1 VGDAVAEKR
10 RVRAYDR
17 DFSLQDLE
25 AEDSPFRFL
34 AERLG
39 AGVFLI
45 QDGRLRYANR
55 KLAGTFG
62 YGEPGAAGAL
72 DVQALIHPEDR
83 ARTVQGLERVPRGE
97 DETVHLQFRGIREN
111 GEVIHLEAYGSR
123 IHLEGRPAVL
133 GTLVD
138 VTDRMEAGRLVESRL
153 KTFQA
158 LYKLALA
165 MVADRTLDENLS
177 VIVGES
183 RELLGTDTAWI
194 ALNDHEARE
203 LCWHISSGLRSEPFK
218 RLRVPLNM
226 GLAGKVAR
234 SGHWLIVEDYY
245 EEIGPELHEVA
256 RAEGLISGIAVP
268 VQIGDQNFGV
278 LFAFNR
284 VKTRFS
290 KADLDTLSLFGN
302 LAAVE
307 ITRKRALENLSE
319 SEQRYRELY
328 RESRRQEEL
337 YHSFLSST
345 VDAIVVYDA
354 EGCAQ
359 YVNASFTRMFGWTL
373 DELNRG
379 EVPPVPEGEAGT
391 DAFLRASVLEKGQSV
406 SGFETRRRARDGTV
420 RDVSVSASP
429 YHDTDGRVSGMTL
442 ILRDIT
448 ALKSLERAR
457 KKAVNHLSHELVTPI
472 SLMEASLK
480 QLGRPNLEPEK
491 KDRILDRIQR
501 NLKRLME
508 IQEIV
513 QEIAVPRP
521 YRPRTIQVDRVVE
534 EILERMR
541 KRIVHRRGEL
551 LSSLTPVHT
560 DAVDPAVLER
570 AVHTLVKNAIENTPD
585 EGRITV
591 TLTPEPDGLVLRV
604 EDRGVGIEPADRD
617 FIWQGFYHTQPTELY
632 STRKPYDFGAGG
644 KGLELMRL
652 RLLAEEGG
660 FGLDLDSSRCVYLAD
675 GGSCCGRIS
684 ACPHVRGPE
693 ECIRSG
699 GTTFTVRFPWREP
712 AGEEGSEPAG
722 VSTQGG

>member
-1 VGDAVAEKR
+1 MVEEK
-10 RVRAYDR
+10 ANKAADR
-17 DFSLQDLE
+17 EFNLSDL
-25 AEDSPFRFL
+25 DSDRSPFRAL

-39 AGVFLI
+39 VGVYLI

-55 KLAGTFG
+55 KLARTFG
-62 YGEPGAAGAL
+62 YGESEITGSLAAQDL
-72 DVQALIHPEDR
+72 VREEDR
-83 ARTVQGLERVPRGE
+83 DRTGLSLKKRLEGE
-97 DETVHLQFRGIREN
+97 DDAIHFQFRGVRKG
-111 GEVIHLEAYGSR
+111 GELVHVEAYGTR
-123 IHLEGRPAVL
+123 ILFEGRPAVL

-138 VTDRMEAGRLVESRL
+138 VTDRIEAGSQVESQL
-153 KTFQA
+153 KKFQA

-165 MVADRTLDENLS
+165 MVGDRTLDENLS
-177 VIVGES
+177 VIVDES

-194 ALNDHEARE
+194 ALNDHEAQE

-218 RLRVPLNM
+218 RLRVPLNI

-245 EEIGPELHEVA
+245 REIGPELHDVT
-256 RAEGLISGIAVP
+256 RTEGLISGIAVP
-268 VQIGDQNFGV
+268 VQIGDRNFGV

-307 ITRKRALENLSE
+307 ITRKRALESLGE
-319 SEQRYRELY
+319 SEQRYKDLY

-354 EGCAQ
+354 EGRAQ

-373 DELNRG
+373 EDLNRG
-379 EVPPVPEGEAGT
+379 TAPPPPEGEAGT
-391 DAFLRASVLEKGQSV
+391 DTFLRESVLEKGQPV
-406 SGFETRRRARDGTV
+406 SGFETRRTARDGTV
-420 RDVSVSASP
+420 LDVSVSASP
-429 YHDTDGRVSGMTL
+429 YHDPDGKVSGMTL

-448 ALKSLERAR
+448 SLKSLDRAR

-480 QLGRPNLEPEK
+480 QLAKPGLGPEK
-491 KDRILDRIQR
+491 KSRILDRVQR

-513 QEIAVPRP
+513 QEIAVPKP
-521 YRPRTIQVDRVVE
+521 YRPRAVQVDRVIE
-534 EILERMR
+534 EILERLR
-541 KRIVHRRGEL
+541 KKIVHRHGEL
-551 LSSLTPVHT
+551 LSSLAPVYT
-560 DAVDPAVLER
+560 DAVDPEVLER
-570 AVHTLVKNAIENTPD
+570 VVHTLVKNAIENTPD

-591 TLTPEPDGLVLRV
+591 TLHPEPEGLALRV

-632 STRKPYDFGAGG
+632 ATRKPFDFGAGG

-652 RLLAEEGG
+652 RLLAKEGV
-660 FGLDLDSSRCVYLAD
+660 FDLDFESGRCVYLA
-675 GGSCCGRIS
+675 GGGDCCGRIS
-684 ACPHVRGPE
+684 DCPHIDTQE
-693 ECIRSG
+693 QCIQSG
-699 GTTFTVRFPWREP
+699 GTVFTVRFPWREP
-712 AGEEGSEPAG
+712 PGEEESP
-722 VSTQGG
+722 

>member
-1 VGDAVAEKR
+1 VVEEKAN
-10 RVRAYDR
+10 RAADR
-17 DFSLQDLE
+17 EFNRNDL
-25 AEDSPFRFL
+25 DSDRSPFRAL

-39 AGVFLI
+39 VGVYLI

-55 KLAGTFG
+55 KLARTFG
-62 YGEPGAAGAL
+62 YGESEITGSLAAQDLVHEG
-72 DVQALIHPEDR
+72 DR
-83 ARTVQGLERVPRGE
+83 DRTGLSLKKRLEGE
-97 DETVHLQFRGIREN
+97 GDAIHLQFRGVRKG
-111 GEVIHLEAYGSR
+111 GELVHVEAYGTR
-123 IHLEGRPAVL
+123 ILFEGRPAVL

-138 VTDRMEAGRLVESRL
+138 VTDRIEAGWQVESQL
-153 KTFQA
+153 KKFQA

-165 MVADRTLDENLS
+165 MVGDRTLDENLA
-177 VIVGES
+177 VIVDES

-194 ALNDHEARE
+194 ALNDHEAQE

-245 EEIGPELHEVA
+245 REIGPELHDVT
-256 RAEGLISGIAVP
+256 RTEGLISGIAVP
-268 VQIGDQNFGV
+268 VQIGDRNFGV

-284 VKTRFS
+284 VKTRFY

-307 ITRKRALENLSE
+307 ITRKRALESLGE
-319 SEQRYRELY
+319 SERRYKDLY

-354 EGCAQ
+354 EGRAQ
-359 YVNASFTRMFGWTL
+359 YVNTSFTRMFGWTL
-373 DELNRG
+373 EDLNRG
-379 EVPPVPEGEAGT
+379 TAPPPPEGEAGT
-391 DAFLRASVLEKGQSV
+391 DHFLRESVLGKGQPV
-406 SGFETRRRARDGTV
+406 SGFETRRTARDGTV
-420 RDVSVSASP
+420 LDVSVSASP
-429 YHDTDGRVSGMTL
+429 YHDPDGKVSGMTF

-448 ALKSLERAR
+448 ALKSLDRAR
-457 KKAVNHLSHELVTPI
+457 KKAVNHLSHELVTPL

-480 QLGRPNLEPEK
+480 QLGKPGLGPEK
-491 KDRILDRIQR
+491 TSRILDRVQR

-513 QEIAVPRP
+513 QEIAVPKP
-521 YRPRTIQVDRVVE
+521 YRPRAVQVDRVIE
-534 EILERMR
+534 EILERLR
-541 KRIVHRRGEL
+541 KKIVHRHGEL
-551 LSSLTPVHT
+551 LSSLAPVHT

-570 AVHTLVKNAIENTPD
+570 VVHTLVKNAIENTPD

-591 TLTPEPDGLVLRV
+591 TLHPEPEGLVLRV

-632 STRKPYDFGAGG
+632 ATRKPFDFGAGG

-652 RLLAEEGG
+652 RLLSKEGV
-660 FGLDLDSSRCVYLAD
+660 FDLEFESGRCLYLA
-675 GGSCCGRIS
+675 GGGDCCGRIS
-684 ACPHVRGPE
+684 GCPHIETPE
-693 ECIRSG
+693 QCIQSG
-699 GTTFTVRFPWREP
+699 GTVFTVRFPWREP
-712 AGEEGSEPAG
+712 PGEEESP
-722 VSTQGG
+722 

>member
-1 VGDAVAEKR
+1 MNEQRENRAAE
-10 RVRAYDR
+10 RA
-17 DFSLQDLE
+17 FSLNDLE
-25 AEDSPFRFL
+25 SGRSSFRAL

-39 AGVFLI
+39 VGVYLI
-45 QDGRLRYANR
+45 QGGRLRYANR
-55 KLAGTFG
+55 KLARTFG
-62 YGEPGAAGAL
+62 YGESEITGAL
-72 DVQALIHPEDR
+72 AAQDLVEAEDR
-83 ARTVQGLERVPRGE
+83 KRTELNLKKRLDGE
-97 DETVHLQFRGIREN
+97 DDALHFQFRGIRKS
-111 GEVIHLEAYGSR
+111 GELIHVEAYGAR
-123 IHLEGRPAVL
+123 ILFEGRPAVL

-138 VTDRMEAGRLVESRL
+138 VTDRIEAGWQVESQL
-153 KTFQA
+153 KKFQA

-165 MVADRTLDENLS
+165 MVGDRTLDENLS
-177 VIVGES
+177 VIVDES
-183 RELLGTDTAWI
+183 RELLGTDTAWV
-194 ALNDHEARE
+194 ALNDHEAQE

-245 EEIGPELHEVA
+245 REIGPELHDVT
-256 RAEGLISGIAVP
+256 RTEGLISGIAVP
-268 VQIGDQNFGV
+268 VQIGAQNFGV

-307 ITRKRALENLSE
+307 ITRKRALEGLSE
-319 SEQRYRELY
+319 SEQRYKELY

-345 VDAIVVYDA
+345 VDAIVVYDG
-354 EGCAQ
+354 EGRAQ
-359 YVNASFTRMFGWTL
+359 YVNAAFTRMFGWTL
-373 DELNRG
+373 EELNRG
-379 EVPPVPEGEAGT
+379 TASPPPEGEAGT
-391 DAFLRASVLEKGQSV
+391 DRFLRESVLEKGQSV

-420 RDVSVSASP
+420 LDVSISASP
-429 YHDTDGRVSGMTL
+429 YHDPDGRISGMTF

-448 ALKSLERAR
+448 ALKSLDRAR

-480 QLGRPNLEPEK
+480 QLGKPNLGPEK
-491 KDRILDRIQR
+491 KARILDRVQR

-513 QEIAVPRP
+513 QEIAVPKP
-521 YRPRTIQVDRVVE
+521 YRPRAIQVDRVIE
-534 EILERMR
+534 EILDRLRE
-541 KRIVHRRGEL
+541 RIVHRHGEL
-551 LSSLTPVHT
+551 LSSLDPVHT
-560 DAVDPAVLER
+560 DAVDPAVLDR
-570 AVHTLVKNAIENTPD
+570 VVHTLVKNAIENTPD

-591 TLTPEPDGLVLRV
+591 SLAPEPEGLVLRV

-632 STRKPYDFGAGG
+632 ATRKPFDFGAGG

-652 RLLAEEGG
+652 RLLAEEGV
-660 FGLDLDSSRCVYLAD
+660 FDLDFDSSRCVYLA
-675 GGSCCGRIS
+675 GGGDCCGRIS
-684 ACPHVRGPE
+684 DCPHIETPE
-693 ECIRSG
+693 QCIRSG
-699 GTTFTVRFPWREP
+699 GTVFTVRFPWQEP
-712 AGEEGSEPAG
+712 PEEEPSGAGDEAGS
-722 VSTQGG
+722 